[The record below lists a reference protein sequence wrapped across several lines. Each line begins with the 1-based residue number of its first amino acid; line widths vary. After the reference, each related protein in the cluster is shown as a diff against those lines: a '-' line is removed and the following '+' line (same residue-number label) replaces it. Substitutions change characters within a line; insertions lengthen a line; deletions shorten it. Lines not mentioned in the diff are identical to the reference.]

1 MINFK
6 VASLA
11 NKKDSR
17 PRSQETSS
25 SSRSAINML
34 QDLSKSLKLSGL
46 SFLGCKIK
54 GMDEIIPKVPNLKFN
69 DSFNGKTG
77 SLSNR
82 IDVFILRSNTETY

>member
-1 MINFK
+1 MAAP
-6 VASLA
+6 V

-46 SFLGCKIK
+46 SFRDCKIK
-54 GMDEIIPKVPNLKFN
+54 GMDEIILKVLNLKFN
-69 DSFNGKTG
+69 ENFNGKTG

-82 IDVFILRSNTETY
+82 IDVFILRNNTEPY